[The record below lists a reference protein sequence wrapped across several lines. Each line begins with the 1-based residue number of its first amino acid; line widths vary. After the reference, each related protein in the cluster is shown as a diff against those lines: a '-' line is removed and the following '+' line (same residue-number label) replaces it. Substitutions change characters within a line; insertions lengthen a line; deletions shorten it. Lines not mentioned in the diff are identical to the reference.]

1 MIWFDKRRKKFADM
15 TKKRLNFVDKRRHNN
30 DKVYLS
36 NHLIYMHYD
45 KIYLVCVCVTRC
57 QRGTVD
63 LIFVFYLFDCGK
75 FFF

>member
-45 KIYLVCVCVTRC
+45 KFI
-57 QRGTVD
+57 
-63 LIFVFYLFDCGK
+63 
-75 FFF
+75 